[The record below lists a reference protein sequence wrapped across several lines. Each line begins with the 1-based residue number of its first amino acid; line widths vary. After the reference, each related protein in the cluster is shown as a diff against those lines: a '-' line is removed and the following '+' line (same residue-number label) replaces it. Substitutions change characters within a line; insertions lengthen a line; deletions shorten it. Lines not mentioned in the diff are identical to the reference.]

1 MSVFLIF
8 TVSYVFRFFFLCK
21 FFFFFNLWIGRNTQI
36 GPLHSRVN
44 EKDQELVRWGER
56 IC

>member
-8 TVSYVFRFFFLCK
+8 TVSYVFRFFFS
-21 FFFFFNLWIGRNTQI
+21 FVSFFFNLWIGRNTQI